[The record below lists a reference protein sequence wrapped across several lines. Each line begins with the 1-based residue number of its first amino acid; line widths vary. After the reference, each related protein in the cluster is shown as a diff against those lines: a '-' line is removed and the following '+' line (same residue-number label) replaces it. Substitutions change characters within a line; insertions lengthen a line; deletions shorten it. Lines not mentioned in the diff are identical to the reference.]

1 MMFLQLFLWLT
12 GLNTCAQHVKLISP
26 ETTAFQQESILLC
39 DPKAD
44 TMYLYVVNGNYY
56 IHNVKPYLI
65 FENFDTEIVEN
76 LRGIDKSE
84 TEKFRVFQ
92 QKMGPNADKIVMV
105 LLFETK
111 GGATPP
117 KLMKD
122 PFVTKETIRP

>member
-1 MMFLQLFLWLT
+1 MFLQLFLWLT
-12 GLNTCAQHVKLISP
+12 GLNTCAQHVKLISQ
-26 ETTAFQQESILLC
+26 EATAFQQESILLC

-56 IHNVKPYLI
+56 IHNVKPHLI
-65 FENFDTEIVEN
+65 FENFDTKMVKN
-76 LRGIDKSE
+76 LSGVDKSE
-84 TEKFRVFQ
+84 TERFRVFSK
-92 QKMGPNADKIVMV
+92 KMASYVDKIAMV